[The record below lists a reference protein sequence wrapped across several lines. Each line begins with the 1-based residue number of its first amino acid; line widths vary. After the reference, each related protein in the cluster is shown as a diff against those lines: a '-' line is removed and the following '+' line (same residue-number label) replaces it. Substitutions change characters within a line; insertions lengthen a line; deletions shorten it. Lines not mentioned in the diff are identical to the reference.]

1 MTDKKKILLVED
13 DHALAAVYLTR
24 IEAEGFTVKH
34 CDNGETALSM
44 ALEYRPDLIILDVM
58 MPKISG
64 YDVLDILRHTPETAH
79 TRIMILSALGQ
90 DGDIER
96 AKALGVDEYLIKS
109 QATISEVMGHLKRL
123 LGIVTLSPVPP
134 APRVLPPTV

>member
-1 MTDKKKILLVED
+1 MTDSPKILLVED

-24 IEAEGFTVKH
+24 IEAEGFKVKH
-34 CDNGETALSM
+34 CDNGESALSS
-44 ALEYRPDLIILDVM
+44 ALEYRPDLILLDVM

-64 YDVLDILRHTPETAH
+64 FDVLDILRHTPETAH

-90 DGDIER
+90 DSDIER

-109 QATISEVMGHLKRL
+109 QATISEVMSHVRRL
-123 LGIVTLSPVPP
+123 LGMPAAPAVPRP
-134 APRVLPPTV
+134 QSAP